1 MGEPMRQAILNVDR
15 SQPVFAIQPMTDVV
29 SKSIAQRRLALTLL
43 AFFAASALLLAAI
56 GVYGVMSFVVSQS
69 ANEIGIRMALGAR
82 AGQVAMEVQR
92 RGLTLVLAGLA
103 LGVAAALPLTQ
114 YLGSMLFHVSPRDP
128 EILSGSAATLV
139 LVSLVACWLPA
150 RRASRIDPAIALR
163 NE

>member
-1 MGEPMRQAILNVDR
+1 
-15 SQPVFAIQPMTDVV
+15 
-29 SKSIAQRRLALTLL
+29 
-43 AFFAASALLLAAI
+43 
-56 GVYGVMSFVVSQS
+56 
-69 ANEIGIRMALGAR
+69 MALGAR

-103 LGVAAALPLTQ
+103 LGVAAAVPLTQ